1 MACGATSNLD
11 YPDYIKEM
19 LKIINAENDNT
30 LKSCACSLRSPLTD
44 EGCPVVD
51 EDGKVGLF
59 PFCVTQGG
67 QVGNN
72 TSNPVGMPLK
82 DVMTLYWKPKTFR
95 IVEDWHTR
103 WGNGDQYDATVNGST
118 NVTLS
123 TGKTK
128 MSEALCPPF
137 DTIIAGNAGTFTKKN
152 PAATPPFTGPVTD
165 TLILQLFI
173 GEPYIIYQN
182 GLYYPNVTFYRD
194 AEENQYW
201 EWNSIGGGGI
211 VEPFYM
217 AELKINSHS
226 YTFQMYSTAAGAA
239 ISTNC
244 SSVITIDEE
253 RNTA

>member
-1 MACGATSNLD
+1 MPCALISDAD
-11 YPDYIKEM
+11 YPDYIKKM
-19 LKIINAENDNT
+19 LKIINVGDDNT
-30 LKSCACSLRSPLTD
+30 LKACACSLRSPVTD

-51 EDGKVGLF
+51 EDGKIGLF
-59 PFCVTQGG
+59 PFCVTQAG

-72 TSNPVGMPLK
+72 TSNPVGMSLK

-103 WGNGDQYDATVNGST
+103 WGDGDQYDVTVNGST
-118 NVTLS
+118 NVNLS

-137 DTIIAGNAGTFTKKN
+137 DTIIPGNAGTFTKIN
-152 PAATPPFTGPVTD
+152 PAAQNPVGSVTD
-165 TLILQLFI
+165 SLILQLFI

-182 GLYYPNVTFYRD
+182 SLYYPNVTFYRLGQND
-194 AEENQYW
+194 QYW
-201 EWNSIGGGGI
+201 EWNSIGGGGNSG
-211 VEPFYM
+211 PFYM

-226 YTFQMYSTAAGAA
+226 YPFQMYSTAAGAA